1 MSKLL
6 GRAQTAGEL
15 LSFFWRNKFWW
26 MAPLVV
32 VLLITGILAIAAQTS
47 AIAPFV
53 YTLF

>member
-1 MSKLL
+1 MKKLL

-15 LSFFWRNKFWW
+15 LRFFWRNKLWW
-26 MAPLVV
+26 MTPVVV
-32 VLLITGILAIAAQTS
+32 VLIIAGVLAIAAQTS